1 MIPDLCATLPKL
13 IAFCQLTTGC
23 HFGWGWLCRFA
34 PNQVERRH
42 QNKSFFTHNIFKGV
56 DYRTGAAFNW
66 PETFKGRMHKEEVA
80 GFYSKVAK
88 ITGELFTR
96 VQQFAL

>member
-1 MIPDLCATLPKL
+1 
-13 IAFCQLTTGC
+13 
-23 HFGWGWLCRFA
+23 
-34 PNQVERRH
+34 
-42 QNKSFFTHNIFKGV
+42 
-56 DYRTGAAFNW
+56 
-66 PETFKGRMHKEEVA
+66 ETFKGRMHKEEVA